1 MSFCSVSLYRAQNP
15 DIVVALCLEHP
26 PHRSVVQSLAW
37 KPTETFEYLLVLSG
51 SAFSMNNDKNL

>member
-1 MSFCSVSLYRAQNP
+1 MLSLIISGPKSRYCGSTVFRAS
-15 DIVVALCLEHP
+15 